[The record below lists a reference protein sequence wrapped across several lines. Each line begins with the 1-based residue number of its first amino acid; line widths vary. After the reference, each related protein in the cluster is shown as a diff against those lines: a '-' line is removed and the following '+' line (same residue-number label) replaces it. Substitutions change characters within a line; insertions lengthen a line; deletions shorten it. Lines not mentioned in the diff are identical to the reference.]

1 MRTLALVAIIM
12 GTAFAW
18 AADLE
23 VPAFA
28 RPAVTVVPFEDESP
42 DIGGDVPPV
51 PGMAFDVEAPMP
63 WLADG
68 LPGMLELALERAA
81 AVNVVSRTEFAF
93 ALKKRRD
100 VELGADVP
108 FSVVDDVAKREGA
121 THVVGGSFVKEGQDL
136 SFTVKVWEVGADME
150 AAVPDEAELERL
162 RAEMVKVGEEL
173 AKIMTDPAL
182 SPEEKEARAA
192 DIKTEMTEL
201 TTRIAETVTAHVN
214 AAVLD
219 KISSLGEELSAML
232 ADPALSPEEKETRA
246 AEIQAAMEELSAR
259 LTGTGVAAPEGESR
273 EFAGKVGDVF
283 SLVDDAAAFVL
294 AASGAGEGRDLI
306 RRQPTSDMEAFR
318 WFAKG
323 AGRYYTGE
331 QISFF
336 LSATQKDE
344 NFAEAHLMLA
354 KAYLKEKDYGN
365 AQAHF
370 EKSRALADYYPSAP
384 AGLAAVTRKL
394 STMPKIGDGPN
405 EVKAAW
411 GEPEKVDVTVTAVG
425 EREQWVF
432 SDNRYVYLEGGV
444 VVDVQSEDKYKSDP
458 GFLLN
463 EALAIDP
470 SFAPVFDSQGGMY
483 FAAGDYKAAREA
495 YEKFIEI
502 WPTSKDGYYALGNT
516 LWLLGKDSPQ
526 WKSLLRSAV
535 ESYEK
540 SLAIDPE
547 FAACHYNLA
556 SVFKIFGDV
565 ENAIYHYRRYIE
577 LEPDSPK
584 RADIEETIAAWEA
597 ERGPK

>member
-18 AADLE
+18 AADVE

-42 DIGGDVPPV
+42 DIGGDVPPF

-68 LPGMLELALERAA
+68 IPGMLELALERAA

-100 VELGADVP
+100 VELATDVP
-108 FSVVDDVAKREGA
+108 FTVVDDVAKREGA
-121 THVVGGSFVKEGQDL
+121 THVVGGSFVKEGRDL
-136 SFTVKVWEVGADME
+136 SFTVTVWEVGAEMD
-150 AAVPDEAELERL
+150 AAPQDEAVLERL
-162 RAEMVKVGEEL
+162 NAEMAKLGEEL
-173 AKIMTDPAL
+173 AIIMTDPAL
-182 SPEEKEARAA
+182 SPEEKGARAA
-192 DIKTEMTEL
+192 EIKAASAEI
-201 TTRIAETVTAHVN
+201 TTRIAETVRVDAE
-214 AAVLD
+214 VLAE
-219 KISSLGEELSAML
+219 IGALGGELGEVM
-232 ADPALSPEEKETRA
+232 ADPALSWEEKETRA
-246 AEIQAAMEELSAR
+246 AEIEAAMEELSAR
-259 LTGTGVAAPEGESR
+259 LTGTGVAAPEGEYR
-273 EFAGKVGDVF
+273 EFAGKIEDVF

-294 AASGAGEGRDLI
+294 AASGAGGGRGLI

-336 LSATQKDE
+336 LSAVQKDE

-365 AQAHF
+365 AETHF
-370 EKSRALADYYPSAP
+370 EKSRARADYYPSAP

-405 EVKAAW
+405 EVKAVW
-411 GEPEKVDVTVTAVG
+411 GEPEEVNVTVTAVG

-432 SDNRYVYLEGGV
+432 GDNRYVYLEGGV

-458 GFLLN
+458 VFLLN

-470 SFAPVFDSQGGMY
+470 SFAPVFDSKGGMY

-502 WPTSKDGYYALGNT
+502 WPASKDGYYALGNT

-540 SLAIDPE
+540 SLAVDSE

-556 SVFKIFGDV
+556 SVFKIFEDV

-584 RADIEETIAAWEA
+584 RAEIEETIADWEA
-597 ERGPK
+597 KYGPK

>member
-1 MRTLALVAIIM
+1 MRTLALVAVIM

-18 AADLE
+18 AADVE

-51 PGMAFDVEAPMP
+51 PGMAFDVEASLP

-68 LPGMLELALERAA
+68 IPGMLELALERAA

-100 VELGADVP
+100 VELGGDVP
-108 FSVVDDVAKREGA
+108 FTVIDDVAKREGA

-136 SFTVKVWEVGADME
+136 SFAVKVWEVGADME
-150 AAVPDEAELERL
+150 AAPPDEAELERL
-162 RAEMVKVGEEL
+162 DAELGKLRQEL
-173 AKIMTDPAL
+173 GKI
-182 SPEEKEARAA
+182 
-192 DIKTEMTEL
+192 
-201 TTRIAETVTAHVN
+201 
-214 AAVLD
+214 
-219 KISSLGEELSAML
+219 L
-232 ADPALSPEEKETRA
+232 ADPALSPEEKRARA
-246 AEIQAAMEELSAR
+246 AEIGAASAEIAARIAETVRGDAAVLAEIGALGGELGVVLADPALSWEEKEARAAEIEAAMEELAAR

-294 AASGAGEGRDLI
+294 AASGAGGGRGLI

-405 EVKAAW
+405 EVKAVW

-458 GFLLN
+458 VFLLN

-470 SFAPVFDSQGGMY
+470 SFAPVFDSKGGMY

-495 YEKFIEI
+495 YEKFVEI

-540 SLAIDPE
+540 SLAVDPE

-556 SVFKIFGDV
+556 SVFKIFEDV

-584 RADIEETIAAWEA
+584 RAQIEETIADWEA
-597 ERGPK
+597 KYGPK